1 MLGVGLLTR
10 AVTPFLYIQS
20 YEVTGRHT
28 YFAMAIVSGCAVLLL
43 LSLLA
48 LYKRLA
54 PIPKTNAVAISVT
67 GKLGFEVE

>member
-1 MLGVGLLTR
+1 M
-10 AVTPFLYIQS
+10 
-20 YEVTGRHT
+20 TGRHT

-48 LYKRLA
+48 LYKRLT
-54 PIPKTNAVAISVT
+54 PIPKTNAVAISAT

>member
-1 MLGVGLLTR
+1 M
-10 AVTPFLYIQS
+10 
-20 YEVTGRHT
+20 TGRHT

-54 PIPKTNAVAISVT
+54 PIPKTNAVAISAT
-67 GKLGFEVE
+67 GKLSFEVTKEGVDTT